1 MRGAYLYI
9 ALLFQEALRFNR
21 TTNNVTKPL
30 SKYNNLTQRLI
41 TGLLG
46 AAAIIA
52 GVSYSEWLYF
62 IIFFLICLFSLREFY
77 TLSGLDGMIPL
88 KTMGTL
94 IGLVVFALSFFI
106 EQKTISERYY
116 FAIFPMVAIVY
127 LIKLYKKSEHK
138 PFTNI
143 AYTFLGVFYIAIPF
157 ALLNHIAFSE
167 TVVNGN
173 SVSQYNFEIILGLLL
188 ILWASDTGAYF
199 AGTLFGKHK
208 LFERISPK
216 KSWEGFWG
224 GAALAIVITYI
235 LTLYFHSLSLVD
247 WMIISLIII
256 IGGTFGD
263 LVESLLKR
271 SIEIKDSG
279 DSLPGHGGFLDRF
292 DGLFISAPFIVAYL
306 EIF

>member
-1 MRGAYLYI
+1 L
-9 ALLFQEALRFNR
+9 
-21 TTNNVTKPL
+21 TKVL

-46 AAAIIA
+46 SAAIIF
-52 GVSYSEWLYF
+52 GVSYSEWIYF
-62 IIFFLICLFSLREFY
+62 GIFLVICFFSLLEFY
-77 TLSGLDGMIPL
+77 KLAGLDGMIPL
-88 KTMGTL
+88 KTLGTVSGVA
-94 IGLVVFALSFFI
+94 IFILSFFI
-106 EQKTISERYY
+106 SQETISSRYY
-116 FAIFPMVAIVY
+116 FLIFPLIAFVY
-127 LIKLYKKSEHK
+127 VIKLYKKTEQK

-143 AYTFLGVFYIAIPF
+143 AFTFLGVFYVAVPF
-157 ALLNHIAFSE
+157 ALLNVATFE
-167 TVVNGN
+167 EGY
-173 SVSQYNFEIILGLLL
+173 YNYEIILGSLL
-188 ILWASDTGAYF
+188 ILWASDSGAYF
-199 AGTLFGKHK
+199 AGTLFGKHR

-247 WMIISLIII
+247 WMIVSLIII

-292 DGLFISAPFIVAYL
+292 DGLLISAPFIVAYL

>member
-1 MRGAYLYI
+1 
-9 ALLFQEALRFNR
+9 
-21 TTNNVTKPL
+21 VTQAL
-30 SKYNNLTQRLI
+30 SKYNNLTQRLV
-41 TGLLG
+41 TGILG
-46 AAAIIA
+46 SAAIIA
-52 GVSYSEWLYF
+52 GVSYSEWIYF
-62 IIFFLICLFSLREFY
+62 GIFLIICLFSLREFY
-77 TLSGLDGMIPL
+77 ALSGLDGMIPL
-88 KTMGTL
+88 KTLGTI
-94 IGLVVFALSFFI
+94 IGLTVFGLSFFI
-106 EQKTISERYY
+106 EQGSISHRYY
-116 FAIFPMVAIVY
+116 FLIFPLVAIVY
-127 LIKLYKKSEHK
+127 LVKLYKKLERK

-143 AYTFLGVFYIAIPF
+143 AFTLLGVLYVAVPF
-157 ALLNHIAFSE
+157 ALLNHAVFQDTITDGVE
-167 TVVNGN
+167 QTH
-173 SVSQYNFEIILGLLL
+173 YNFEIILGSLL

-224 GAALAIVITYI
+224 GAALAMVITYI

-247 WMIISLIII
+247 WLIISLIII

>member
-1 MRGAYLYI
+1 L
-9 ALLFQEALRFNR
+9 
-21 TTNNVTKPL
+21 TKVL

-46 AAAIIA
+46 SAAIIF
-52 GVSYSEWLYF
+52 GVSYSEWIYF
-62 IIFFLICLFSLREFY
+62 GIFLVICFFSLLEFY
-77 TLSGLDGMIPL
+77 KLAGLDGMIPL
-88 KTMGTL
+88 KTLGTVSGVA
-94 IGLVVFALSFFI
+94 IFILSFFI
-106 EQKTISERYY
+106 SQETISSRYY
-116 FAIFPMVAIVY
+116 FLIFPLIAFVY
-127 LIKLYKKSEHK
+127 VIKLYKKTEQK

-143 AYTFLGVFYIAIPF
+143 AFTFLGVFYVAVPF
-157 ALLNHIAFSE
+157 ALLNVATFE
-167 TVVNGN
+167 EGY
-173 SVSQYNFEIILGLLL
+173 YNYEIILGSLL
-188 ILWASDTGAYF
+188 ILWASDSGAYF
-199 AGTLFGKHK
+199 AGTLFGKHR

-224 GAALAIVITYI
+224 GTALAIAITYI
-235 LTLYFHSLSLVD
+235 LTLYFHSLTLVD
-247 WMIISLIII
+247 WMIVSLIII

-292 DGLFISAPFIVAYL
+292 DGLLISAPFIVAYL